1 MSDVYGNAERYAQ
14 KKQTINSW
22 KAPRENIEAVKRYLS
37 EQIDALSPGFRYS
50 TLIVLKRIFHGKEQG
65 AKQGK
70 LARPPLIKKPLSE
83 MTLDDFREVDKAL
96 KKEGFMKETYH
107 KHANALRNLYEQ
119 EFEESEEPEHLKILT
134 AFGRTGRRAFFQY
147 PRDSQS
153 NKSLDKKNFYT
164 FDEFKEILRTTSR
177 PQDKALLVVAWET
190 TSRPN
195 EYLTLKVGDV
205 EKMKHGFKIKA
216 HISKKKGETET
227 RNLYVVTFRAEF
239 AEFYNKHPFRDEPDA
254 PLFYREDNQTDYGKP
269 LGIAG
274 ANKKLKTLD
283 FRSGVKKNGTLYFL
297 RHGGYTWK
305 KSLGMKDALAG
316 KDMGWV
322 PGSKQARRYEHLQD
336 SDVLQER
343 LRLADERF
351 EEEVKPKLK
360 VRVCPFCNQENSP
373 LNEMCATCGQTLDL
387 KMVTKELEALKQAQ
401 AEMVERITKD
411 ILEKMKDE
419 RKETS

>member
-1 MSDVYGNAERYAQ
+1 MADIYGNAERYAQ
-14 KKQTINSW
+14 KKPSIDSW
-22 KAPRENIEAVKRYLS
+22 NAPAENVEAVKRFLS
-37 EQIDALSPGFRYS
+37 EQIDGLSPAFRYS
-50 TLIVLKRIFHGKEQG
+50 TLIRLKRIFHGKEQG
-65 AKQGK
+65 AKEGK
-70 LARPPLIKKPLSE
+70 LSRPPFINKPLSE
-83 MTLDDFREVDKAL
+83 MTLDDFREVDKRL
-96 KKEGFMKETYH
+96 KNEGFNRGTYR
-107 KHANALRNLYEQ
+107 KHANIIRSLYEQ
-119 EFEESEEPEHLKILT
+119 EFEESEDAEHLKILT
-134 AFGRTGRRAFFQY
+134 AFGRTGRRAFFQF
-147 PRDSQS
+147 PRDTQHNSSITKQR
-153 NKSLDKKNFYT
+153 FYT
-164 FDEFKEILRTTSR
+164 FDEFKEILRTASR

-216 HISKKKGETET
+216 HISKKQRVTET
-227 RNLYVVTFRAEF
+227 RNLYVITFRAEF
-239 AEFYNKHPFRDEPDA
+239 AEFYNKHPFRDKPDA
-254 PLFYREDNQTDYGKP
+254 PLFYREDNQTDYGKS
-269 LGIAG
+269 LGQAG

-336 SDVLQER
+336 SDVLHER

-411 ILEKMKDE
+411 ILRKMKDE
-419 RKETS
+419 RAGS